1 MIQRT
6 PALRVFFDDMQHLKR
21 KLRVRCALDCSHKNV
36 LTKKE
41 FIALCTTNPYT
52 PPGERMTLSEAS
64 DYLEK
69 LHRAREVIVL
79 RDFVYTNPSEVVNT
93 VYMMLRLPTLRPE
106 IPACVKKH
114 TSENKYIADT
124 FVQEEVT
131 RRRNFWATV
140 SLLSG
145 IQMSFLAYLT
155 FIVYDWDVME
165 PVCYF
170 ITTFTALCVY
180 AYSLLFRRECTFH
193 SVENQLFASNAAL
206 KVNYSPNVIQLWSNN
221 LISCGRDSHLKCSPS
236 DAATLLQNLNG
247 SDASS
252 AHDVRE
258 SKNEGNNIYMNK
270 K

>member
-6 PALRVFFDDMQHLKR
+6 PALRVFLNDMQILKR

-36 LTKKE
+36 LTKDE
-41 FIALCTTNPYT
+41 FIVLCTTNPYT
-52 PPGERMTLSEAS
+52 PPDERMTLSEAS
-64 DYLEK
+64 EYLEK

-79 RDFVYTNPSEVVNT
+79 RDFVYTKPSEVANT
-93 VYMMLRLPTLRPE
+93 VYVMLRLPTLRLETPS
-106 IPACVKKH
+106 CVNKH
-114 TSENKYIADT
+114 ASKSNVDATS
-124 FVQEEVT
+124 VQDKEM

-170 ITTFTALCVY
+170 VTTFTALCFY

-193 SVENQLFASNAAL
+193 TVENQLFPSNTPL
-206 KVNYSPNVIQLWSNN
+206 KVNYSHNVMQSWSNKMIVHTKDN
-221 LISCGRDSHLKCSPS
+221 RLKFSS
-236 DAATLLQNLNG
+236 TDAATVLQTLNDSDVSSSQDNRG
-247 SDASS
+247 SKS
-252 AHDVRE
+252 
-258 SKNEGNNIYMNK
+258 EGNNIHQK
-270 K
+270 KK